1 MRRPGREVA
10 QVVDYSTGRP
20 AYQQVADALRGR
32 ILDGSLA
39 PGDMLPSERAIM
51 DEFDVSRTVPRMAI
65 KVLST
70 EGLIDT
76 HQGKG
81 AFVRRPVQL
90 RRLSS
95 DRYRRGHPGDSPFSR
110 DVPAEGRRPTW
121 DYRVARARAS
131 ARVADR
137 LGIAEGDGVVVAR
150 YTFMDGTQPLQR
162 STSYEPAAI
171 VAGTPIED
179 PESGPITGDVIAR
192 MDSIGRRITSVVE
205 DVSARAPSP
214 GEVTDL
220 RIKPGIPVL
229 VVARTMY
236 ADDTPL
242 EYCDILIPA
251 DRSLLSYRVGVE

>member
-1 MRRPGREVA
+1 M
-10 QVVDYSTGRP
+10 VDYSTGRP

-32 ILDGSLA
+32 ILDGTLR

-81 AFVRRPVQL
+81 AFVRRPVQP
-90 RRLSS
+90 RRLSA

-110 DVPAEGRRPTW
+110 DVPALAEGRTPTW
-121 DYRVARARAS
+121 DHRVNRARAS
-131 ARVADR
+131 ARVAER
-137 LGIAEGDGVVVAR
+137 LGIEEGDVVVVAR
-150 YTFMDGTQPLQR
+150 YVFMDANLPLQR

-192 MDSIGRRITSVVE
+192 MDSIGRRVTSVVE

-214 GEVTDL
+214 SEINDL

-229 VVARTMY
+229 LVARTMY
-236 ADDTPL
+236 ADDTPV
-242 EYCDILIPA
+242 ECCDILIPA
-251 DRSLLSYRVGVE
+251 DRTLLSYRLPVD

>member
-1 MRRPGREVA
+1 M
-10 QVVDYSTGRP
+10 VDYSTGRP

-32 ILDGSLA
+32 ILDGTLR
-39 PGDMLPSERAIM
+39 PGDMLPSERQIM
-51 DEFDVSRTVPRMAI
+51 EEFDVSRTVPRMAI

-90 RRLSS
+90 RRLSA

-110 DVPAEGRRPTW
+110 DVPTPAEGRRPTW

-131 ARVADR
+131 LRVAER

-150 YTFMDGTQPLQR
+150 YTFLEGNQPLQR

-192 MDSIGRRITSVVE
+192 MDSIGRRVTSVVE

-236 ADDTPL
+236 ADDTPV
-242 EYCDILIPA
+242 ECCDILIPA
-251 DRSLLSYRVGVE
+251 DRTLLSYRLPVG